1 MNLGAYFENIKGTG
15 ILSTSDS
22 EGNVD
27 AAIYARPYVIDEQ
40 TIALSM
46 MERLSYLNIKS
57 NPKAC
62 YMFIEKTEG
71 FKGLRMYLTMTSEE
85 TDQEKIKEIKK
96 MHSINY
102 KPDERRHLVYF
113 RVENTWPLVGGK
125 PDVKT

>member
-1 MNLGAYFENIKGTG
+1 MNLAAYFENIKGTG

-27 AAIYARPYVIDEQ
+27 AAIYTKPYIIDEQ
-40 TIALSM
+40 TIAFSM
-46 MERLSYLNIKS
+46 MEHLSYMNIKS

-71 FKGLRMYLTMTSEE
+71 FKGLRMYLTMAGEE
-85 TDQEKIKEIKK
+85 ADEQRIREIKQ

-102 KPDERRHLVYF
+102 KPDEQKHLVYF
-113 RVENTWPLVGGK
+113 RVENTWPLVGNK
-125 PDVKT
+125 ADVR

>member
-1 MNLGAYFENIKGTG
+1 MNIATYFENIKGTG
-15 ILSTSDS
+15 ILATSDS

-46 MERLSYLNIKS
+46 MERLSYMNIKS

-71 FKGLRMYLTMTSEE
+71 FKGLRMYLTMTGEE
-85 TDQEKIKEIKK
+85 TDEQKVRQIKEA
-96 MHSINY
+96 HSVNY
-102 KPDERRHLVYF
+102 KPDDQRHLVYF
-113 RVENTWPLVGGK
+113 RIENTWPLVGDK
-125 PDVKT
+125 ADER

>member
-1 MNLGAYFENIKGTG
+1 MNLAEYFENIKGTG

-27 AAIYARPYVIDEQ
+27 AAIYTKPYTIDEQ
-40 TIALSM
+40 TIAFSM
-46 MERLSYLNIKS
+46 MEHLSYMNIKS

-71 FKGLRMYLTMTSEE
+71 FKGLRIYLTMTGEE
-85 TDQEKIKEIKK
+85 TDEQKIREIKQ

-113 RVENTWPLVGGK
+113 RVENTWPLVGNK
-125 PDVKT
+125 ADVR